1 MTDQQINQA
10 IAEACGIVGKDQY
23 GPLYQTP
30 EGWVVDCPQF
40 ATCLNA
46 MHEAEKVF
54 VEKGVNMWWC
64 YVDFINRHNPTQLGR
79 ETAVHATARQRA
91 EAFLRTMGKW
101 DPTTEESSAVQ
112 NKVQG

>member
-30 EGWVVDCPQF
+30 DGWVVDCPQF

-46 MHEAEKVF
+46 MHEAEKILPIKKILIYF
-54 VEKGVNMWWC
+54 KKLEKLTSYW
-64 YVDFINRHNPTQLGR
+64 FR
-79 ETAVHATARQRA
+79 ATARQRA
-91 EAFLRTMGKW
+91 EAFLKALGKW
-101 DPTTEESSAVQ
+101 EEAQ
-112 NKVQG
+112 